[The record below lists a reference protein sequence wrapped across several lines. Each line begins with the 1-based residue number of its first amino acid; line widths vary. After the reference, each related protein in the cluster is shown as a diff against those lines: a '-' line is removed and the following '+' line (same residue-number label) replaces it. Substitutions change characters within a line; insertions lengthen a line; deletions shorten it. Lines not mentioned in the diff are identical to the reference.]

1 MGQKNLAN
9 LDALDQNIIKVLA
22 EEHRIVD
29 SCLKYNLPK
38 PKFEEFVGGF
48 RVTLFKSIQKTRVK
62 TSDLLLDLIKTNP
75 TIAREEMAK
84 ALNLTIDG
92 IDWNIRKLKNEEK
105 LKRIGP
111 DRGGYWEVVE

>member
-1 MGQKNLAN
+1 M
-9 LDALDQNIIKVLA
+9 
-22 EEHRIVD
+22 D

-48 RVTLFKSIQKTRVK
+48 RVTLFKTSGETKVK
-62 TSDLLLDLIKTNP
+62 TKVKTGDLILDLIKVNHS
-75 TIAREEMAK
+75 IAREEMAK

-92 IDWNIRKLKNEEK
+92 IDWNIRKLIKEGK

-111 DRGGYWEVVE
+111 DRGGYWEVVD